1 MCAQK
6 LVLVVGANRL
16 QNELVCAY
24 IAAHA
29 GDEYSAQSAP
39 TLCQVASGTEGEG
52 RLILYDCL
60 DKGAAD
66 GADSLASGISGT
78 VRGAH
83 MALFNLKSGSGAE
96 KDAIRNG
103 VRGFFY
109 LHDQPE
115 TLLKGIRAIFNN
127 EVWAS
132 RHTIAVC
139 LQDSV
144 ERCQATSTSAT
155 GLTRREADILNCL
168 VRGAANED
176 IAAECHISRH
186 TVKTH
191 LYNIYKKIGVSS
203 RLQAARWSQEHR

>member
-24 IAAHA
+24 IVAHA
-29 GDEYSAQSAP
+29 GGEYAAQNAP
-39 TLCQVASGTEGEG
+39 TLHQAACGAAGDGK
-52 RLILYDCL
+52 LILYDCL
-60 DKGAAD
+60 DKGAAE
-66 GADSLASGISGT
+66 GAESLACGIPGT

-83 MALFNLKSGSGAE
+83 MALFNLRSGSGAE
-96 KDAIRNG
+96 KAAIRNG

-109 LHDQPE
+109 LHDPPE
-115 TLLKGIRAIFNN
+115 TLVKGIRAIFNN

-144 ERCQATSTSAT
+144 ERCQATSTPAT
-155 GLTRREADILNCL
+155 ALTRREADILTCL
-168 VRGAANED
+168 VKGATNET
-176 IAAECHISRH
+176 IAAECHISHH

-203 RLQAARWSQEHR
+203 RLQAARWAQQHR